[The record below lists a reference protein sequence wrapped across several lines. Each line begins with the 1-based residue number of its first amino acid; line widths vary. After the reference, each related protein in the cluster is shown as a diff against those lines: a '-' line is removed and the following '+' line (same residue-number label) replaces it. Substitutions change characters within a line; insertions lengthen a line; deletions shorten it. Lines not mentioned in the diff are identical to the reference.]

1 MKQKII
7 VRKARSSDND
17 AVFKFCEKTWDWGDY
32 VPRVWNRWL
41 EEKDGRIF
49 VATINNVPVGISH
62 VKVLKPGEAWL
73 EAARTDPNYRR
84 KGVATAITKECFKF
98 ALQKDVKLVR
108 LATNSDNTA
117 ALRALRK
124 LGFKLVSEFVKMTC
138 KKMEADKSEKTKWA
152 KVRDEKE
159 IWEFLRKS
167 KCYAKTAGSFTIL
180 YVWASLQKE
189 DLKKFLA
196 ERKAIICK
204 DQNAVSGLMLI
215 DDGVS
220 REWSENSVQTCYV
233 DGTQEAVL
241 DMIRFLKERCRESG
255 IKRIYG
261 FTCDHKPITSAF
273 DIMGF
278 ERDTLTCIHLLEKR
292 LSADEIKCSWVISSE
307 KQLS

>member
-41 EEKDGRIF
+41 EEKDGRIL

-73 EAARTDPNYRR
+73 EAARTDPKYRR

-241 DMIRFLKERCRESG
+241 DMIRFLKEHCRESG

-292 LSADEIKCSWVISSE
+292 LSADEIKCS
-307 KQLS
+307 LG

>member
-1 MKQKII
+1 MKQKIV
-7 VRKARSSDND
+7 VRKARSSDRD
-17 AVFKFCEKTWDWGDY
+17 AVFKFCKKTWDWGDY
-32 VPRVWNRWL
+32 IPRVWNRWL

-49 VATINNVPVGISH
+49 VATINDVPVGISH
-62 VKVLKPGEAWL
+62 VKILKQGEAWL
-73 EAARTDPNYRR
+73 EAARTDPNYGR

-108 LATNSDNTA
+108 LVTASDNTA
-117 ALRALRK
+117 ALCALRK
-124 LGFKLVSEFVKMTC
+124 LGFKLASEFVKMTC
-138 KKMEADKSEKTKWA
+138 EKMEAEKSEKTKWA

-159 IWEFLRKS
+159 ILEFLRKS
-167 KCYAKTAGSFTIL
+167 KCYAKSAGAFTIL

-204 DQNAVSGLMLI
+204 DQNAVSGLILI

-220 REWSENSVQTCYV
+220 HEWSENSVQTCYA
-233 DGTQEAVL
+233 DGPQEAVL
-241 DMIRFLKERCRESG
+241 DMIRFLKGYCRESG
-255 IKRIYG
+255 IKKIYG

-278 ERDTLTCIHLLEKR
+278 ERDKLTCIYLFEK
-292 LSADEIKCSWVISSE
+292 KVIS
-307 KQLS
+307 

>member
-41 EEKDGRIF
+41 EEKDGRIL

-241 DMIRFLKERCRESG
+241 DMIRFLKEHCRESG

-278 ERDTLTCIHLLEKR
+278 ERDTLTCIYLFEKR
-292 LSADEIKCSWVISSE
+292 LSADEIKCS
-307 KQLS
+307 LG

>member
-1 MKQKII
+1 MELKQKIV

-32 VPRVWNRWL
+32 VPRVWNLWL

-49 VATINNVPVGISH
+49 VATINDVPVGIIH
-62 VKVLKPGEAWL
+62 VKILKQGEAWL

-98 ALQKDVKLVR
+98 ALQKGAKLVR
-108 LATNSDNTA
+108 LITASDNTA
-117 ALRALRK
+117 ALRVLRK
-124 LGFKLVSEFVKMTC
+124 LGLNLVSEFVKMTC
-138 KKMEADKSEKTKWA
+138 EKTEAGKSEKTRWA
-152 KVRDEKE
+152 KVTDEKE

-167 KCYAKTAGSFTIL
+167 KCYAKSAGSFTIL
-180 YVWASLQKE
+180 YVWTSLQKE

-196 ERKAIICK
+196 EKKAIIYR
-204 DQNAVSGLMLI
+204 DENVVSGLILI

-220 REWSENSVQTCYV
+220 REWTENSVQTCYV

-241 DMIRFLKERCRESG
+241 DMIRFLKRYCRESG
-255 IKRIYG
+255 IKKIYG

-278 ERDTLTCIHLLEKR
+278 ERDTLTCIYLFEKR
-292 LSADEIKCSWVISSE
+292 LSADEAKRS
-307 KQLS
+307 LG

>member
-1 MKQKII
+1 LTQKIV

-32 VPRVWNRWL
+32 VPRVWNHWL
-41 EEKDGRIF
+41 EEKDGRIL

-62 VKVLKPGEAWL
+62 VKVLKQGEAWL

-167 KCYAKTAGSFTIL
+167 KCYAKSAGVFTIL
-180 YVWASLQKE
+180 YVWTSLQKE

-241 DMIRFLKERCRESG
+241 DIIRFLKEHCRESG

-261 FTCDHKPITSAF
+261 FTCDYKPNISAF

-278 ERDTLTCIHLLEKR
+278 ERDTLACIYLFEKR
-292 LSADEIKCSWVISSE
+292 LSADEVKCS
-307 KQLS
+307 LSGDLF